1 MHLYSL
7 GGSGMYYDRTENLYL
22 KMTMLD
28 DVIKSMLN
36 VTRLFLISNTFVSN
50 ARLKLDLFETRILKM
65 FVQASNFIR
74 NMITRSVIFVGT
86 LYFACLRLGI

>member
-50 ARLKLDLFETRILKM
+50 ARLKLDLFETRILK
-65 FVQASNFIR
+65 R
-74 NMITRSVIFVGT
+74 N
-86 LYFACLRLGI
+86 ANHCLSTMPNDHTHPE